1 MTTILR
7 RPEFWI
13 VAVLAVLAGI
23 VAVVTSRGPEVR
35 TVTAA
40 RRDIEEHVVA
50 SGRVWVEA
58 RVQVSAQL
66 SGLAVAVG
74 AIEGQ
79 HVKAGELLVQI
90 DDAEPRAGVAQAKAV
105 VDQALARV
113 EQLRRVGAIVTTE
126 ALKEA
131 QANLDHAKLEQER
144 SEKLAASGAVAPAEL
159 ENARHAFDLARAK
172 KNAAEAQQLASG
184 PMGADSRL
192 ALTSLL
198 QAQAQLTS
206 ATLRLG
212 QTRLL
217 APKDAVVLS
226 RLVEPGD
233 VVQPGRTLLTMAV
246 DGEMQIVIQPDERNL
261 ATLALGQIARA
272 SADAFPEQTFQAEV
286 SYIAPSVDPQRGSV
300 EVRLRVP
307 SAPKTLK
314 PDMTV
319 SVDLTVA
326 SKKGAL
332 TLPTDCIRG
341 ATSDNPW
348 VLVVEAGHTARKPIT
363 LGIRGDGSTEVA
375 SGLDETTQVVLS
387 AGQPLEPGVRVRP
400 RPEAP

>member
-1 MTTILR
+1 MTTALR
-7 RPEFWI
+7 RPELW
-13 VAVLAVLAGI
+13 LA
-23 VAVVTSRGPEVR
+23 VAVVVIAAVVGVVTTRGPQVL

-40 RRDIEEHVVA
+40 RRNIEQHVVA

-66 SGLAVAVG
+66 PGLVVAVG

-79 HVKAGELLVQI
+79 HVKAGELLIQL
-90 DDAEPRAGVAQAKAV
+90 DDAETRAGVAQAKAV
-105 VDQALARV
+105 VDQAQARV
-113 EQLRRVGAIVTTE
+113 EQLKRVGAIVTTA

-131 QANLDHAKLEQER
+131 EANLAHAELDLER
-144 SEKLAASGAVAPAEL
+144 SEKLTQSGAVAPAEL
-159 ENARHAFDLARAK
+159 ENARHALELARAR

-206 ATLRLG
+206 ATLRLD
-212 QTRLL
+212 QTRLT
-217 APKDAVVLS
+217 ASKDGVVLS

-246 DGEMQIVIQPDERNL
+246 DGEMQVVIQPDERNL
-261 ATLALGQIARA
+261 ATLALGQKARA
-272 SADAFPEQTFQAEV
+272 SADAFPQQRFDAEV

-307 SAPKTLK
+307 NAPQALK
-314 PDMTV
+314 PDMTI

-326 SKKGAL
+326 AKQGAL
-332 TLPTDCIRG
+332 TLPSECIRG
-341 ATSDNPW
+341 AATAKPW
-348 VLVVEAGHTARKPIT
+348 VLVVEAGRTALRPVK
-363 LGIRGDGSTEVA
+363 LGIRGDGSTEVV
-375 SGLDETTQVVLS
+375 SGLDETTEVIIGD
-387 AGQPLEPGVRVRP
+387 GQALAPGVRVRP
-400 RPEAP
+400 RHEAR